1 MEVLPSPCRSARAMP
16 LYICRRIGVSSC
28 FFDCFCVWDHMQPP
42 VGGGWLACMFVRTF
56 VCVRVVLCTSPYVC
70 ECGHVFARFVDSQK
84 VGAILLA
91 WAGRFLMASIRFC
104 RTGCPSRSKMCS
116 PVCELLFHRHLRASR
131 RRLRMLCRSMLR
143 APMATEQWD
152 GGKTPP
158 TRFFGGGFRSR

>member
-1 MEVLPSPCRSARAMP
+1 MRCLCIFAGTLV
-16 LYICRRIGVSSC
+16 CRRACLTVFVSGTICSHPWVEVALRVC
-28 FFDCFCVWDHMQPP
+28 LYVC
-42 VGGGWLACMFVRTF
+42 L
-56 VCVRVVLCTSPYVC
+56 CVRVVLCTSPYVC